1 MIYILLLPQQELDV
15 VTQLYCCMNQIEELE
30 AQVNYLEA
38 ENSSL
43 RMTIRELQC
52 RVDPYSPDGDAICN
66 SPWWLKIQ

>member
-15 VTQLYCCMNQIEELE
+15 VTELDCYKNQIEELQ

-43 RMTIRELQC
+43 RMTIGELQC
-52 RVDPYSPDGDAICN
+52 RVDPYSSDGNAICN
-66 SPWWLKIQ
+66 SPW

>member
-15 VTQLYCCMNQIEELE
+15 VTELYCYKHQIEELQ

-66 SPWWLKIQ
+66 SPW